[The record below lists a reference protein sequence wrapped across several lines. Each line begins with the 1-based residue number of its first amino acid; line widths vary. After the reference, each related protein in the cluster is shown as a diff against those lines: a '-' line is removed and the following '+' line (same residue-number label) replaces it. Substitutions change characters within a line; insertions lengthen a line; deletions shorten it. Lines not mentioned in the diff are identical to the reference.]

1 MYTLI
6 LDTSTKLMY
15 IILVDDETN
24 EYKVFTRLTNKDHS
38 RYIVNDIY
46 NMLKENNLTPSNLSK
61 IIVGRG
67 PGSYTGL
74 RVSGTVAKILS
85 YTLNIKLYSVSSI
98 YLLTSGYKG
107 EVSGLINARRNNFF
121 IGIYNDDKEILEDRL
136 LSLDEIINI
145 PNYQDYNQVFID
157 ENTTNVNPIEALN
170 MIREE
175 DNFTYVPNYLRKT
188 EAEINLE

>member
-15 IILVDDETN
+15 IILVDDKTN
-24 EYKVFTRLTNKDHS
+24 EYKIFTRLTDKDHS
-38 RYIVNDIY
+38 RYIVDDIY
-46 NMLKENNLTPSNLSK
+46 NMLKENNLTPNDLSK
-61 IIVGRG
+61 IVVGRG

-85 YTLNIKLYSVSSI
+85 YTLNIKLYSISSI
-98 YLLTSGYKG
+98 YLLISGYKG

-121 IGIYNDDKEILEDRL
+121 IGIYNDDKEILEDQL

-145 PNYQDYNQVFID
+145 PNYYNYNQVFID
-157 ENTTNVNPIEALN
+157 EKTTNVDPIEALN

-175 DNFTYVPNYLRKT
+175 DNFTYIPNYLRKT

>member
-15 IILVDDETN
+15 IILVDDEIN

-38 RYIVNDIY
+38 RYIVDDIY

-61 IIVGRG
+61 IVVGRG

>member
-38 RYIVNDIY
+38 RYIVDDIY

-61 IIVGRG
+61 IVVGRG

>member
-15 IILVDDETN
+15 IILVDDKTN
-24 EYKVFTRLTNKDHS
+24 EYKIFTRLTDKDHS
-38 RYIVNDIY
+38 RYIVDDIY
-46 NMLKENNLTPSNLSK
+46 NMLKENNLTPNDLSK
-61 IIVGRG
+61 IVVGRG

-85 YTLNIKLYSVSSI
+85 YTLNIKLYSISSI
-98 YLLTSGYKG
+98 YLLISGYKG

-121 IGIYNDDKEILEDRL
+121 IGIYNDDKEILEDQL

-145 PNYQDYNQVFID
+145 PNYHNYNQVFID
-157 ENTTNVNPIEALN
+157 EKTTNVDPIEALN

-175 DNFTYVPNYLRKT
+175 DNFTYIPNYLRKT